1 MEWLSTM
8 ILYNYELKGVKNIFQ
23 IKTHIYHLNKSAL
36 STGLSPFFYYFDY
49 DYDYGYSLITFT
61 NY

>member
-1 MEWLSTM
+1 M
-8 ILYNYELKGVKNIFQ
+8 ILYNYELKGIKNIFQ